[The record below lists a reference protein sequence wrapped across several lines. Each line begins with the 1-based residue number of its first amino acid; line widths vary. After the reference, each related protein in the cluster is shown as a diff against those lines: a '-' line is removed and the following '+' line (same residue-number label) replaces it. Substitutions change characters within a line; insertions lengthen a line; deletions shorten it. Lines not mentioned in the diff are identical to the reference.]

1 MTENILNQLDGLI
14 KRASENKARALAKE
28 AQDGNI
34 SAKLDN
40 AEDGTSDATTG
51 EHAADQAQAQRE
63 TYPENAADVDA
74 NDNPAGES
82 VDMSSDE
89 ATAAAPSGQEGAQ
102 GAELEPQKEADNGP
116 TLGDTPK
123 PDGWDSGA
131 FKQAAADLRKTA
143 QALEK
148 AAEELLSPLDRFLVK
163 SARASQDEQL
173 KKQAMAMPDDELA
186 NAAADT
192 LMGQIEA
199 GEIGDEE
206 AGQILQEALA
216 SGAISEEDLAAAAQE
231 MEAGGM
237 QEAGPEPMADEQML
251 EAKLAAADIGPEDPR
266 YMEKLAAFYAPEINS
281 GYAFGIKLAEEL
293 AKEAEGDYDGESKDR
308 PEDKFEENKQDL
320 KDDGKLN
327 DSVPPAKKEA
337 EESEDVEVEVEKPE
351 GETDGNGDD
360 TPTEGSGEEPE
371 NGGEESENGGEE
383 AEEAEEVVEE
393 PPLPE
398 GMDMIAPTSPDEEAA
413 LQAVQQELGM
423 DEAALQQLMAAPL
436 PPEAKI
442 ALSKTAS
449 AMQTGGLDYQT
460 RVRTTILN
468 KVAALQS

>member
-1 MTENILNQLDGLI
+1 MTDNILNQLDGLI
-14 KRASENKARALAKE
+14 KRASENKSRALAKE

-34 SAKLDN
+34 SSKLDN
-40 AEDGTSDATTG
+40 AEDGTSEATTG
-51 EHAADQAQAQRE
+51 EHAADQMQAQRE

-102 GAELEPQKEADNGP
+102 GAELEPEKQADNGP

-123 PDGWDSGA
+123 PNGWDSGA

-143 QALEK
+143 QELEK

-173 KKQAMAMPDDELA
+173 QKQAMAMPDDELA

-192 LMGQIEA
+192 LMSQIEA

-231 MEAGGM
+231 MEAGGDL
-237 QEAGPEPMADEQML
+237 QQAGPEPMADEQML
-251 EAKLAAADIGPEDPR
+251 EAKLAAADIGPDDPR
-266 YMEKLAAFYAPEINS
+266 YMEKLAAFYGPEINS
-281 GYAFGIKLAEEL
+281 GYLFGLKLAEEL
-293 AKEAEGDYDGESKDR
+293 AKEAEGDDKDKGK
-308 PEDKFEENKQDL
+308 PEDKFEENKRDL

-327 DSVPPAKKEA
+327 DSVKQA
-337 EESEDVEVEVEKPE
+337 EEVADVDVEVEKPE

-371 NGGEESENGGEE
+371 NGGEEQENGEEEGGEE
-383 AEEAEEVVEE
+383 AQETEEVVEE

-398 GMDMIAPTSPDEEAA
+398 GMDMIAPTSPGEEAA
-413 LQAVQQELGM
+413 LQAVQQELGV
-423 DEAALQQLMAAPL
+423 DDAALQQLMAAPI

-449 AMQTGGLDYQT
+449 AMQTGGLDYST